1 MGGKSTKVAA
11 DSDSDSDSDSDVGKA
26 RALAEATTLE
36 AGRSG
41 GGTV

>member
-11 DSDSDSDSDSDVGKA
+11 DSDSDSDSDVGKA
-26 RALAEATTLE
+26 SALAEATTLE